1 MVWDFPYGEKGD
13 LEKTIQHNSFLGGE
27 SADETCSAQA
37 GGKGSAVI
45 EMRCGRMT
53 LQAAARLPALLY
65 AGTGRE
71 VA

>member
-1 MVWDFPYGEKGD
+1 MD
-13 LEKTIQHNSFLGGE
+13 KTIQRNSFLGGQG
-27 SADETCSAQA
+27 SDEICSAQA

-53 LQAAARLPALLY
+53 LRAAARLPALLY